1 VKKEQ
6 PRSRAA
12 APQPPSAK
20 EAAGGR
26 TRVTAGASMHHDMAA
41 ATELSKNA
49 LARERY
55 ELIYRVI
62 VGLIAVIGI
71 LIAGIVFLATR
82 TVEPKYFAMDTQ
94 GRVRELTALSRPMP
108 SNDQVLN
115 WVSTAATRSYT
126 LSFAQ
131 YQQQLDDVRHYFTP
145 EGWRG
150 FEEALR
156 RAGFIENLSR
166 NKFITT
172 ASPTAAPVISAEG
185 LIGEAY
191 AWRIQVPIL
200 VTYQSASTR
209 ESRNVMVEVTVI
221 RRPETEN
228 PSGLGIAQFISR

>member
-12 APQPPSAK
+12 APQPSAK

-26 TRVTAGASMHHDMAA
+26 SRVTAGASTHHDMAA
-41 ATELSKNA
+41 ATELSRNA

-55 ELIYRVI
+55 ELVYRVI
-62 VGLIAVIGI
+62 VGLIVVIGI

-94 GRVRELTALSRPMP
+94 GKVRELTALSRPMP

-115 WVSTAATRSYT
+115 WVATAATRAHT

-150 FEEALR
+150 FEDALR
-156 RAGFIENLSR
+156 RAGFIENLTK

-185 LIGEAY
+185 LVGDAY
-191 AWRIQVPIL
+191 AWRIQVPII
-200 VTYQSASTR
+200 VTYQSASSR
-209 ESRNVMVEVTVI
+209 DSRNVMVEVTVV